1 MAFINLLDLISKE
14 WSKIYE
20 DIYDIKEIVTN
31 PETNN
36 RDKNNKFKTEKK
48 KERGKKPNPKNF
60 LGKKHEK
67 FDRVVFERKFWFVL
81 LIL

>member
-14 WSKIYE
+14 WNKIYE

-48 KERGKKPNPKNF
+48 KERGKKT
-60 LGKKHEK
+60 
-67 FDRVVFERKFWFVL
+67 
-81 LIL
+81 